1 MRVSPVVPFLLLA
14 LACSTPIGVTRVDD
28 RTAHRALSAN
38 VLSEG
43 EPSTFSKT
51 QLLRLGLW
59 DSYEDTPEAA
69 LEALRTGLDGPFGS
83 SLLFALAELSFDQ
96 ANRTGRRDLYLA
108 SAVYAYAFAFPE
120 TGEPPG
126 RFDAR
131 TRIAMDLYNEG
142 LALGLA
148 GDEPGSVR
156 LESGDHAL
164 PFGVLHVEIDEDDLQ
179 WGDHRLEVFTR
190 TSGFELRGLRNRY
203 RLPGIG
209 APLAAGLDIRNQPPD
224 ASRSL
229 RIAPRM
235 QVPVTM
241 LLRIEH
247 PRRSVATGQVSA
259 RLTVFTDF
267 TQPSIDLGGQQVPLE
282 YDTSA
287 ALAFQLEGAPIWA
300 FELRGYLSGA
310 FQAGQD
316 GLYALAPYRPGR
328 IPLIFVHGTASSP
341 ARWAELVN
349 EIEGDPTLNSRY
361 QVWLFMYNTGNPIL
375 YSASLLRQALL
386 GAVAELDPDGR
397 DPALRRMVVIGH
409 SQGGLLTR
417 LVATDGGD
425 RLWKHASHKPLDE
438 LDVKPDTR
446 ELLRKVMYFEAVP
459 GVERVVFIATPH
471 RGSFL
476 AGQRLGAFAAR
487 LVTMPLRLAGAGADL
502 LLNRDALT
510 QRAVAGRLPTS
521 VDNMN
526 PSSPFVSGLA
536 ETWVAPGVA
545 THSIIAV
552 DADGPPW
559 SGKNDGVVAYDSAH
573 IEGVDSELVVHSTHS
588 TQGTPAT
595 IEEVR
600 RILRLHLE
608 DQ

>member
-1 MRVSPVVPFLLLA
+1 MSRLALALPALLA
-14 LACSTPIGVTRVDD
+14 LACATPVGVKPVDD
-28 RTAHRALSAN
+28 QRAHRALTRN

-43 EPSTFSKT
+43 EPSSYSKA

-59 DSYEDTPEAA
+59 ESYEKTPDDA
-69 LEALRTGLDGPFGS
+69 LETLRAGLGGPFET
-83 SLLFALAELSFDQ
+83 SLLFALAELCFDQ

-148 GDEPGSVR
+148 GDEPRSVR
-156 LESGDHAL
+156 LESGRHGL
-164 PFGVLHVEIDEDDLQ
+164 PFGVLEVELEEDDLR
-179 WGDHRLEVFTR
+179 WGEYRLERFSR

-203 RLPGIG
+203 RSPGIG
-209 APLAAGLDIRNQPPD
+209 AALAAGLDASNLPPD
-224 ASRSL
+224 TSRSL
-229 RIAPRM
+229 RIPPLQLVA
-235 QVPVTM
+235 VTA
-241 LLRIEH
+241 LLVIDE
-247 PRRSVATGQVSA
+247 PRRAVAEGSVHA
-259 RLTVFTDF
+259 RLRVFADF
-267 TQPSIDLGGQQVPLE
+267 TEPEVELGGQRVPLE
-282 YDTSA
+282 VDPSA
-287 ALAFQLEGAPIWA
+287 ALALQLDDAPIWE
-300 FELRGYLSGA
+300 FELRGYLSGGY
-310 FQAGQD
+310 QSGSD

-328 IPLIFVHGTASSP
+328 IPLVLVHGTASSP

-349 EIEGDPTLNSRY
+349 EIEGDPFLNSRY
-361 QVWLFMYNTGNPIL
+361 QVWLFLYNTGNPIL
-375 YSASLLRQALL
+375 YSAALLREALL
-386 GAVAELDPDGR
+386 GAVDELDPEGR
-397 DPALRRMVVIGH
+397 DAALRRMVVIGH

-425 RLWKHASHKPLDE
+425 VLWHEASHKPLDE
-438 LDVKPDTR
+438 LEVRPETR
-446 ELLRKVMYFEAVP
+446 ELLRRVMYFKAVP
-459 GVERVVFIATPH
+459 SVRRVVFIATPH

-476 AGQRLGAFAAR
+476 AGQRLGALAAR
-487 LVTMPLRLAGAGADL
+487 LVTMPLRLASTSADL
-502 LLNRDALT
+502 VMNRDALT
-510 QRAVAGRLPTS
+510 ERAVTGRMPTS

-536 ETWVAPGVA
+536 KTWVVPGVA

-552 DADGPPW
+552 DGDGPPW

-573 IEGVDSELVVHSTHS
+573 LEGVDSELVVHSTHS

-600 RILRLHLE
+600 RILRLHLGAE
-608 DQ
+608 